1 MTRCLNLGD
10 TPALVSASSSSKF
23 GVTAIEGSRRVI
35 SDSYSAGLNASWEA
49 DLFGRNR
56 GNLAAAGESLNAV
69 HAALAGEITTAYT
82 SHRGDQAR
90 ASVPALRESI
100 ARTGNLL
107 ARLSGREPGSLDAL
121 LSSTGRGIPD
131 PPSASR
137 PIPTPFS
144 PPSGPSQLPF
154 HEPSAESKFLAVDSP
169 GGAP

>member
-131 PPSASR
+131 PPR
-137 PIPTPFS
+137 R
-144 PPSGPSQLPF
+144 
-154 HEPSAESKFLAVDSP
+154 LAVGIPADTDPLFPALRSEP
-169 GGAP
+169 IALSRAFSGKQIPCG